1 MASKREI
8 VMLAGRLVGMGRD
21 ESCLIGA
28 TKVSLLGTDNF
39 TYTRMSI
46 QNAPRDMP
54 EGQYTLHYDGRS
66 EAMVKR
72 DGEWF
77 GVGR

>member
-1 MASKREI
+1 MASKREFA
-8 VMLAGRLVGMGRD
+8 MLAGRLIGMNRD
-21 ESCLIGA
+21 ESCLIAA

-39 TYTRMSI
+39 AYTRMSI
-46 QNAPRDMP
+46 QNAPGDMP
-54 EGQYTLHYDGRS
+54 EGQYTLHYDGRT